1 MENVRGHQGWSV
13 LVAGMLALCSPAL
26 AQLNATEMSSG
37 ETASAAGRTLSL
49 EDAYRAALANE
60 EQIKI
65 AGRELAKAQLLPW
78 RAIAQLTPR
87 ADILGLYTRNKE
99 ELAFQFP
106 PELGGGAAGTSGS
119 AIRPL
124 EIWQGIFNVTQPL
137 LQPSFFPSR
146 QLGKDAVQQGEQ
158 QYDFTVR
165 AVLFG
170 VAQAYYDVLRV
181 QAQIAVARETLQ
193 LTTDQLQQARVR
205 VRVGEVTETD
215 ALRAEVE
222 VAQAEQTLT
231 TTQYNLRLA
240 STVLSRTIG
249 AKESVQV
256 VEPTPP
262 QYPAET
268 YDQLLNKAYQHRQDL
283 RAQEFAVNVAR
294 QRKNL
299 VLARYAPQIDTQ
311 WRFDRRDTETFAER
325 DKFWTLF
332 LNFRVPLFDGGVRE
346 IDLMEQEEN
355 LSQAQLQV
363 ERLRKDISVQVQ
375 EALVAVETSSVT
387 LETLK
392 KQVALAQR
400 NYEITSKQY
409 GVGEATSLDVNNT
422 LNTLNLVRVRL
433 TNQTY
438 AYQLAILNLERVIGS
453 FGQVYLPSR

>member
-1 MENVRGHQGWSV
+1 MPVTPSQPEIAQSAVDTS
-13 LVAGMLALCSPAL
+13 ASSPTGAV
-26 AQLNATEMSSG
+26 E
-37 ETASAAGRTLSL
+37 ASTGRAIAL

-78 RAIAQLTPR
+78 RAVTQLTPR
-87 ADILGLYTRNKE
+87 ADVNGLYTRNKE

-106 PELGGGAAGTSGS
+106 GGFGGATETTGS

-124 EIWQGIFNVTQPL
+124 EIWQGIFNVTQPI

-146 QLGKDAVQQGEQ
+146 QLGKDSVQQSEQ

-165 AVLFG
+165 TVLFG

-181 QAQIAVARETLQ
+181 QAQIDVARETLQ
-193 LTTDQLQQARVR
+193 LTTDQLRQARVR

-240 STVLSRTIG
+240 ATVLARVIG
-249 AKESVQV
+249 VKESVQV

-262 QYPAET
+262 QYPAEK
-268 YDQLLNKAYQHRQDL
+268 YEQLLNKAYQQRQDL
-283 RAQEFAVNVAR
+283 RAREFAVDIAR
-294 QRKNL
+294 QQKNL

-332 LNFRVPLFDGGVRE
+332 LNFRIPLFDGGVRE
-346 IDLMEQEEN
+346 IDLMEREEN
-355 LSQAQLQV
+355 LGQAQLQV
-363 ERLRKDISVQVQ
+363 ERLRKDISVEVQ
-375 EALVAVETSSVT
+375 EALVAVETSSTT

-422 LNTLNLVRVRL
+422 LNILNLVRVRL
-433 TNQTY
+433 TNQIY
-438 AYQLAILNLERVIGS
+438 AYQLAILNLQRAIGS
-453 FGQVYLPSR
+453 FGQEHLPAR